1 MKKYAYSFN
10 EEGLFYG
17 EFDHKD
23 DAAEEV
29 FSDDYGGGIDFAYVG
44 EIKTI
49 DVKSFINGA
58 HLIEGVMMWV
68 FDECGDVNSEDTF
81 LALMKNR
88 DKCDELEE
96 IIASWF
102 RAQGIGTLT
111 SIVNIERV
119 ER

>member
-1 MKKYAYSFN
+1 MKKYAYSLN

-23 DAAEEV
+23 DAAEGA

-49 DVKSFINGA
+49 G
-58 HLIEGVMMWV
+58 
-68 FDECGDVNSEDTF
+68 TF
-81 LALMKNR
+81 
-88 DKCDELEE
+88 
-96 IIASWF
+96 
-102 RAQGIGTLT
+102 T